1 MFPCFV
7 AAVVPRPP
15 IILAG
20 QSSVVLPDP
29 MRRLSS
35 VLTIRTWLIAFTLAG
50 CIAGCSYAPEKEVPP
65 HPDYVAAAIDPED
78 VVEIETTDGREIEL
92 VVAAVEPD
100 ALVGT
105 DGQRVS
111 IADISRLSVRSWSDP
126 EHPCGAGEPV
136 GCSIPEIIVG
146 LSDYHAEF
154 GERFRPSCEQHDYC
168 YRHGYATYGFDQRTC
183 DDRFYA
189 DMKAQCGGGSTLMK
203 TLESIADVEKIADG
217 AKCRFAADQ
226 FYEAV
231 RQHGHKAYRTT
242 TSTVCEFD
250 WTPPSR

>member
-1 MFPCFV
+1 MAHVSKLRTGLICLGV
-7 AAVVPRPP
+7 AF
-15 IILAG
+15 LA
-20 QSSVVLPDP
+20 
-29 MRRLSS
+29 
-35 VLTIRTWLIAFTLAG
+35 
-50 CIAGCSYAPEKEVPP
+50 AGCSYAPEKEVPP
-65 HPDYVAAAIDPED
+65 HPDYIAAAIDPED
-78 VVEIETTDGREIEL
+78 AVLIETTDGREIEM
-92 VVAAVEPD
+92 VVAAVEPG

-105 DGQRVS
+105 DGRRVP

-126 EHPCGAGEPV
+126 EHPCGAGLPV
-136 GCSIPEIIVG
+136 GCSIPAVVTE
-146 LSDYHAEF
+146 LSKYHAEF

-189 DMKAQCGGGSTLMK
+189 DMKAQCDGGSTIMK
-203 TLESIADVEKIADG
+203 TLESLADVEKIAEG

-231 RQHGHKAYRTT
+231 RRPGHKAYRTT

-250 WTPPSR
+250 WKPPNR